1 MQPFTPNISARFTFT
16 VLAAGAHL
24 QIVFSPLNETR
35 DGLVR
40 DASGKPASWLV
51 EYYETSA
58 SATGGKAPANVTP
71 LQRDIFTS
79 KDFYSDRDLWMDKR
93 YYRCNSAIAPVRR
106 ARA

>member
-35 DGLVR
+35 DALVR

-51 EYYETSA
+51 EYYETGA
-58 SATGGKAPANVTP
+58 SATGGKAPRT
-71 LQRDIFTS
+71 
-79 KDFYSDRDLWMDKR
+79 
-93 YYRCNSAIAPVRR
+93 
-106 ARA
+106 